1 MMKKLMLIVGLMLFA
16 SIAHAAPVVQ
26 EGITIEHEI
35 DFEGI
40 FWASWAHPLWILAK
54 VGIGFIIAGLIIRWF
69 GFLGA
74 CFCYVFVIMFLFY
87 GIMCGGWP
95 V

>member
-1 MMKKLMLIVGLMLFA
+1 
-16 SIAHAAPVVQ
+16 
-26 EGITIEHEI
+26 
-35 DFEGI
+35 
-40 FWASWAHPLWILAK
+40 LWLLAK

-69 GFLGA
+69 GFIGA